1 MALDIVVLE
10 PGSSLG
16 CSGATLELRKDGE
29 VRDRFPLHRLASV
42 CVGPGTG
49 LSSDL
54 LAALADQGVPLLC
67 MDRAERPAAILQSPH
82 GWGGAPLRRSQ
93 ALSLGNGRAWPA
105 AQALVRAKIRH
116 QGRLQRLWAGYL
128 ADGEPR
134 DRLIGLAQSLDQLA
148 GEVDR
153 VAVGAHQGDG
163 RDVERDAALRDRR
176 LAGGQGRSGRGP
188 DAMFQADREIFHS
201 LLEDHKQIHRTVT
214 KRPDG
219 VETVTES
226 DDPNVALAIQGHAAA
241 MHDRVKKILPIHM
254 RDALFAAVFAHAT
267 MIKMEITNTAK
278 GVRVVETSA
287 DPYAVKLI
295 QAHAAVVDLFV
306 AHGFDEARKNHAVP
320 KQSR

>member
-153 VAVGAHQGDG
+153 VADRAQLMALEGRCSRMHWGGLGLMIPFRERRYPRAPDLGNQLLNYGYAVLGRIWLGVTLRAGLDPNLGVLHADRIGRPSLVLDLLEPWRPWVDRVVVGLIRQGATFASTQG
-163 RDVERDAALRDRR
+163 ELALDSRRR
-176 LAGGQGRSGRGP
+176 LLDG
-188 DAMFQADREIFHS
+188 
-201 LLEDHKQIHRTVT
+201 LHRAF
-214 KRPDG
+214 
-219 VETVTES
+219 S
-226 DDPNVALAIQGHAAA
+226 
-241 MHDRVKKILPIHM
+241 
-254 RDALFAAVFAHAT
+254 
-267 MIKMEITNTAK
+267 
-278 GVRVVETSA
+278 
-287 DPYAVKLI
+287 
-295 QAHAAVVDLFV
+295 
-306 AHGFDEARKNHAVP
+306 AVP
-320 KQSR
+320 ARRSEPLRALWLQNTRQFARYIHEASPWQPLLLHL